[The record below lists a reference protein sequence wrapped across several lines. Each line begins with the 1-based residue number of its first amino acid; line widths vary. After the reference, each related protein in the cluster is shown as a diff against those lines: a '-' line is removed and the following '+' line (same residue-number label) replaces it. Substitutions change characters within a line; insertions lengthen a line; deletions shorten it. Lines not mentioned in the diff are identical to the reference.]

1 MLARRFAGWIALAA
15 GALLVAACST
25 ADFAYRNAGFLYEQA
40 PSFLLWSIDDYLD
53 LTGVQKD
60 FARERLDRALAWHRA
75 SALPEYA
82 RFLADL
88 GRQGDAGLDE
98 SALREDRDR
107 LRAFYRAIARH
118 LLPDAADL
126 FAMLDD
132 GQVNE
137 LARGLARAD
146 EKIVEEAPGL
156 RARNVGRVLD
166 HLEAWTGKLS
176 PAQRELVKSRMRAQ
190 PDTTAARVAEW
201 RVRQGRLVVLL
212 RQRPPRDAMVRSL
225 DGLLFDTAAWRDPA
239 YARAVEA
246 RETAMI
252 GMLADLA
259 RTLTPGQVGHIRERI
274 RGLQA
279 DIAKATA

>member
-1 MLARRFAGWIALAA
+1 MRARRFAGWFAIAVA
-15 GALLVAACST
+15 ALLAAACST

-53 LTGVQKD
+53 LTAAQKD
-60 FARERLDRALAWHRA
+60 FARGRLEKALAWHRA

-82 RFLADL
+82 RFLTDL
-88 GRQGDAGLDE
+88 GRQVDSGLDE
-98 SALREDRDR
+98 QALREDRDR
-107 LRAFYRAIARH
+107 LRAYYRAIAEH

-132 GQVNE
+132 GQVSE

-146 EKIVEEAPGL
+146 DKLLEEGPKL
-156 RARNVGRVLD
+156 RAKNIGRTLE

-176 PAQRELVKSRMRAQ
+176 PSQRELVKSRMRAQ

-201 RVRQGRLVVLL
+201 RVRQGRLIALL
-212 RQRPPRDAMVRSL
+212 RERPPRDAMVREL
-225 DGLLFDTAAWRDPA
+225 DALLFDTAAWRDPA
-239 YARAVEA
+239 YGRAVEA

-259 RTLTPGQVGHIRERI
+259 RTLTPDQVAHIRERI

-279 DIAKATA
+279 AIAKASS